1 MKKLI
6 LLLILSVG
14 LTSISYADY
23 FDDFTDEGI
32 CLWLK
37 QSPENPSYSAQAK
50 KRGLNCSGGNLI
62 GRTNATLEDVVDNAY
77 EKLSNVKES
86 APIKDVCSE
95 VIKKRVIAEEYVSES
110 KSFSELKKYVVR
122 IALEDAIQQVTGA
135 DVRNFSSLSLS
146 SNNGVE
152 SEKFSEASTSKTKG
166 TIDSYDIINTEV
178 LDLGGAKVLSVE
190 VEAYVCVKDNALSK
204 DVLLVGDFTYQN
216 SRYPAL
222 RSAAESIFSRQ
233 TKSFELGY
241 GNPNTSYHDIIIT
254 GRIDNITS
262 EIIVDKKAMD
272 LARQRA
278 QKQKDDAASS
288 AAFISILGAV
298 SNNNGNSSAFFNN
311 LNNSQYNNQYQ
322 TEIRIPQITIGI
334 VKVFVTVNANH
345 KTINRTY
352 TATAVSQAEVS
363 PALLRSNTSNYDV
376 NALTIEAIKKAS
388 KDLYVQLNN

>member
-1 MKKLI
+1 M
-6 LLLILSVG
+6 LSVG
-14 LTSISYADY
+14 ITSISYADY

-32 CLWLK
+32 CLWVK
-37 QSPENPSYSAQAK
+37 QSPTNPAYNDQAK
-50 KRGLNCSGGNLI
+50 KRGLNCSNGNLVGKTDPSI
-62 GRTNATLEDVVDNAY
+62 NDEVDNAY
-77 EKLSNVKES
+77 QKISTLKES
-86 APIKDVCSE
+86 APLEDSCSE

>member
-1 MKKLI
+1 MKKII

-37 QSPENPSYSAQAK
+37 QSPENPSYSSQAE
-50 KRGLNCSGGNLI
+50 KRGISCSGGNLV
-62 GRTNATLEDVVDNAY
+62 GRTNPSLDDGVDNAY
-77 EKLSNVKES
+77 EKISTLKES
-86 APIKDVCSE
+86 APLEDSCSE
-95 VIKKRVIAEEYVSES
+95 IIKKRVIAEEYVSE
-110 KSFSELKKYVVR
+110 KTSFSELKKYVVR

-178 LDLGGAKVLSVE
+178 VDLGGAKVLSVE
-190 VEAYVCVKDNALSK
+190 VEAYVCVKDNTLSK

-233 TKSFELGY
+233 SKSFELGY
-241 GNPNTSYHDIIIT
+241 GNSNDSYHDILIT
-254 GRIDNITS
+254 GRIDNIIT

-272 LARQRA
+272 EARQRA
-278 QKQKDDAASS
+278 QKQRDDAAGA

-298 SNNNGNSSAFFNN
+298 SNNSGNSSDIFNS
-311 LNNSQYNNQYQ
+311 LNSSQYNNQYQ
-322 TEIRIPQITIGI
+322 AEVRIPKMTIGI
-334 VKVFVTVNANH
+334 VTVFVTVNANH
-345 KTINRTY
+345 KTNNRTY

-363 PALLRSNTSNYDV
+363 PAILRSTSANYDV
-376 NALTIEAIKKAS
+376 DGLTIEAIKKAS
-388 KDLYVQLNN
+388 KDLYIQLSN

>member
-1 MKKLI
+1 MKKII

-37 QSPENPSYSAQAK
+37 QSPDNPSYSSQAK

-62 GRTNATLEDVVDNAY
+62 GRTNATLEDAVDNAY

-86 APIKDVCSE
+86 APIKDACSE

-178 LDLGGAKVLSVE
+178 VDLGGAKVLRVE
-190 VEAYVCVKDNALSK
+190 VEAYVCVKDNTLSK

-241 GNPNTSYHDIIIT
+241 GNPNTSYYDIIIT
-254 GRIDNITS
+254 GRIDNITM

-298 SNNNGNSSAFFNN
+298 SNNNGNSSAFINS

-352 TATAVSQAEVS
+352 TATAISQAEVS
-363 PALLRSNTSNYDV
+363 PALLRSNASNYDV

>member
-1 MKKLI
+1 MKKIILI
-6 LLLILSVG
+6 LILSVG

-37 QSPENPSYSAQAK
+37 QSPDNPSYSSQAK

-62 GRTNATLEDVVDNAY
+62 GRTNATLEDAVDNAY
-77 EKLSNVKES
+77 EKLSNVKET
-86 APIKDVCSE
+86 APIKNACSE

-178 LDLGGAKVLSVE
+178 VDLGGAKVLKVE
-190 VEAYVCVKDNALSK
+190 VEAYVCVKDNGLSK

-241 GNPNTSYHDIIIT
+241 GNPNTSYYDILIT

-298 SNNNGNSSAFFNN
+298 SNNNGNSSAFINS

-352 TATAVSQAEVS
+352 TATAISQAEVS
-363 PALLRSNTSNYDV
+363 PALLRSNASNYDV

>member
-1 MKKLI
+1 MKKII

-37 QSPENPSYSAQAK
+37 QSPDNPSYSSQAK
-50 KRGLNCSGGNLI
+50 KRGLNCSGGNSI

-86 APIKDVCSE
+86 APIKDACSE

-178 LDLGGAKVLSVE
+178 VDLGGAKVLSVE
-190 VEAYVCVKDNALSK
+190 VEAYVCVKDNTLSK

-241 GNPNTSYHDIIIT
+241 GNPNTSYYDIIIT
-254 GRIDNITS
+254 GRIDNITM

-298 SNNNGNSSAFFNN
+298 SNNNGNSSAFINS

-352 TATAVSQAEVS
+352 TATAISQAEVS
-363 PALLRSNTSNYDV
+363 PALLRSNASNYDV

>member
-1 MKKLI
+1 MKKII

-37 QSPENPSYSAQAK
+37 QSPDNPSYSSQAK

-62 GRTNATLEDVVDNAY
+62 GRTNATLEDAVDNAY

-86 APIKDVCSE
+86 APIKDACSE

-178 LDLGGAKVLSVE
+178 VDLGGAKVLSVE
-190 VEAYVCVKDNALSK
+190 VEAYVCVKDNGLSK

-241 GNPNTSYHDIIIT
+241 GNPNTSYYDILIT
-254 GRIDNITS
+254 GRIDSIST

-298 SNNNGNSSAFFNN
+298 SNNNGNSSAFINS

-352 TATAVSQAEVS
+352 TATAISQAEVS
-363 PALLRSNTSNYDV
+363 PALLRSNASNYDV

>member
-32 CLWLK
+32 CLWRK
-37 QSPENPSYSAQAK
+37 QSPENPSYSSQAK

>member
-1 MKKLI
+1 MKKII

-37 QSPENPSYSAQAK
+37 QSPDNPSYSSQAK

-86 APIKDVCSE
+86 APIKDACSE

-178 LDLGGAKVLSVE
+178 VDLGGAKVLSVE
-190 VEAYVCVKDNALSK
+190 VEAYVCVKDNTLSK

-241 GNPNTSYHDIIIT
+241 GNPNTSYYDIIIT
-254 GRIDNITS
+254 GRIDNITM

-298 SNNNGNSSAFFNN
+298 SNNNGNSSAFINS

-352 TATAVSQAEVS
+352 TATAISQAEVS
-363 PALLRSNTSNYDV
+363 PALLRSNASNYDV

>member
-1 MKKLI
+1 MKKII

-37 QSPENPSYSAQAK
+37 QSPENPSYSSQAE
-50 KRGLNCSGGNLI
+50 KRGISCSGGNLV
-62 GRTNATLEDVVDNAY
+62 GRTNPSLDDEVDNAY
-77 EKLSNVKES
+77 EKISTLKES
-86 APIKDVCSE
+86 APLEDSCSE
-95 VIKKRVIAEEYVSES
+95 IIKKRVIAEEYVSE
-110 KSFSELKKYVVR
+110 KASFSELKKYVVR

-178 LDLGGAKVLSVE
+178 VDLGGAKVLRVE
-190 VEAYVCVKDNALSK
+190 VEAYVCVKDNTLSK

-241 GNPNTSYHDIIIT
+241 GNPNTSYYDILIT

-298 SNNNGNSSAFFNN
+298 SNNNGNSSAFINS

-322 TEIRIPQITIGI
+322 TEIRIPQMTIGI

-352 TATAVSQAEVS
+352 TATAISQAEVS
-363 PALLRSNTSNYDV
+363 PALLRSNSSNMM
-376 NALTIEAIKKAS
+376 LMC
-388 KDLYVQLNN
+388 